1 MKKIFF
7 LFVFL
12 VALVFG
18 WSYFFLPSSQ
28 TIIISKTMRA
38 PAERIFS
45 FLANQNEWNKWWP
58 VPTKSQAP
66 AQVYNENRYSVGAS
80 AVNTVETIIQKKDS
94 QLTSRIL
101 VVSLTN
107 DSSTLEWTVQEN
119 TGNNPLIKMQHYF
132 TGQNLKADMTSILV
146 SLKNFVEK
154 QENIYGMKI
163 EKAKVTDTVLVATR
177 AKFSHYPSTP
187 EIYGMIAKLKGY
199 IKSQNASETNP
210 PMLNVLQ
217 IDSNQYSVMVGIPTN
232 RLLNGKG
239 DIELKRFVLGN
250 IIWGEIRGGSYTME
264 AAIKQLENYKIDYG
278 LTSPAI
284 PFASLVT
291 DRMKESDTT
300 KWITRVYYPVF

>member
-66 AQVYNENRYSVGAS
+66 AQMYNENLYSVGAS

-94 QLTSRIL
+94 QFTSRIL

-119 TGNNPLIKMQHYF
+119 TGNNPLKKIQHYF

-177 AKFSHYPSTP
+177 ANFRT
-187 EIYGMIAKLKGY
+187 I
-199 IKSQNASETNP
+199 
-210 PMLNVLQ
+210 LQ
-217 IDSNQYSVMVGIPTN
+217 PRKYMV
-232 RLLNGKG
+232 
-239 DIELKRFVLGN
+239 
-250 IIWGEIRGGSYTME
+250 
-264 AAIKQLENYKIDYG
+264 
-278 LTSPAI
+278 
-284 PFASLVT
+284 
-291 DRMKESDTT
+291 
-300 KWITRVYYPVF
+300 